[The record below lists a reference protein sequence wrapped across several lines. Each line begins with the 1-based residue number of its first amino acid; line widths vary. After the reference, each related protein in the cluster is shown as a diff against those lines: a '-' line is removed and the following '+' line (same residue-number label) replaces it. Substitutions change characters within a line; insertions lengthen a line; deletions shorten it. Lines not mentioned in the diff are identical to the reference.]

1 MPVAEAKSEA
11 GSYSIRRPPR
21 VGRFR
26 RPGGGLGDELAVALR
41 LDLGV
46 AHTKRHK
53 RLVGMH
59 HAPVGERPLGPDD
72 RAR

>member
-1 MPVAEAKSEA
+1 M
-11 GSYSIRRPPR
+11 
-21 VGRFR
+21 GRFR